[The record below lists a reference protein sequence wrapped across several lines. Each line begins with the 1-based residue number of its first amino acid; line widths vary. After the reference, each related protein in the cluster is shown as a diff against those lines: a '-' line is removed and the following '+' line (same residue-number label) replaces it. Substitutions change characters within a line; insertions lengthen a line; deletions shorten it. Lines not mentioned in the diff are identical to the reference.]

1 MMPYKLKTYKNGF
14 TEIIPYKLTAREE
27 MEQMK
32 RMVGVKSF
40 PSVNS
45 RSNSDK
51 VAQDQEPPQ
60 LQQVKPRPSS
70 KHP

>member
-1 MMPYKLKTYKNGF
+1 MPYKLKTYKNGF

-32 RMVGVKSF
+32 RMVGGKSF

-45 RSNSDK
+45 RSTSDK
-51 VAQDQEPPQ
+51 VAQDQEPPH